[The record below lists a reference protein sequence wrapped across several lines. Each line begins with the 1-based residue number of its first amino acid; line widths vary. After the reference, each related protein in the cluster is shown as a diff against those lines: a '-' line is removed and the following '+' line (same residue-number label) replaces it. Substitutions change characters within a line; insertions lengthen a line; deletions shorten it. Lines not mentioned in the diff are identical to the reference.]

1 MAHVVKVTA
10 PGFPGAVFLNYI
22 HPTGVDLMNLCV
34 IGTGAITKSML
45 AEFQRSDVLH
55 CTSIYS
61 RKEETGRAMAEQFG
75 LEKVYT
81 SMDEMLSDPA
91 IDMVYVASPNSIHY
105 GQVKA
110 ALLAGKHVICE
121 KPFTPTVAE
130 ADELIALAKEKHLL
144 LFEAI
149 TTAHH
154 PHYGFVRENLPKL
167 GKLKMV
173 SAVFYQF
180 SSRYPALLAGKPTPV
195 LDHAFAGGA
204 LMDINLYNIH
214 FVVGLFGAPKSV
226 RYFPNR
232 HETGVDTSGTL
243 VLEYEGFVCT
253 LLGAKDCAAQNSV
266 QIIGEDGHM
275 IVTPSSSN
283 CQSVTLDLR
292 GQGSVNVHV
301 PENPWYHEVQDIGRI
316 VAAMDYD
323 HCYKA
328 LETTRNVVDVLEK
341 ARKYAGF
348 DF

>member
-1 MAHVVKVTA
+1 
-10 PGFPGAVFLNYI
+10 
-22 HPTGVDLMNLCV
+22 MNLCA

-55 CTSIYS
+55 VTSIYS
-61 RKEETGRAMAEQFG
+61 RKEETGRTMAEQFD
-75 LEKVYT
+75 LNKVYT
-81 SMDEMLSDPA
+81 SMDEMLADPA

-121 KPFTPTVAE
+121 KPFAPTVAE

-154 PHYGFVRENLPKL
+154 PHYGFIKENLSKL

-173 SAVFYQF
+173 SAVFCQF
-180 SSRYPALLAGKPTPV
+180 SSRYPALLAGKPSPV
-195 LDHAFAGGA
+195 LDHGFAGGA

-214 FVVGLFGAPKSV
+214 FVVGLFGAPRSV

-232 HETGVDTSGTL
+232 HESGVDTSGTV
-243 VLEYEGFVCT
+243 VLEYDGFVCN
-253 LLGAKDCAAQNSV
+253 LLGAKDCSAQNGV

-275 IVTPSSSN
+275 VVTPSSST
-283 CQSVTLDLR
+283 CQTVELNLR
-292 GQGSVNVHV
+292 GQESVSVHL

-316 VAAMDYD
+316 VAAGDYD
-323 HCYKA
+323 FCYKA
-328 LETTRNVVDVLEK
+328 LETTHNVVEVLEK
-341 ARKYAGF
+341 ARKYADFGF
-348 DF
+348 

>member
-1 MAHVVKVTA
+1 
-10 PGFPGAVFLNYI
+10 
-22 HPTGVDLMNLCV
+22 MNLCA

-55 CTSIYS
+55 CTAIYS
-61 RKEETGRAMAEQFG
+61 RKEETGKAMAAEFG
-75 LEKVYT
+75 LGRVYT
-81 SMDEMLSDPA
+81 SMEEMLADPA

-121 KPFTPTVAE
+121 KPFAPTVAE

-154 PHYGFVRENLPKL
+154 PHYGFVKENLPKL

-173 SAVFYQF
+173 SATFCQF
-180 SSRYPALLAGKPTPV
+180 SSRYPALLAGKVSPV
-195 LDHAFAGGA
+195 LNHAFAGGA
-204 LMDINLYNIH
+204 LMDLNLYNIH

-226 RYFPNR
+226 HYFPNR
-232 HETGVDTSGTL
+232 HETGVDTSGLL
-243 VLEYEGFVCT
+243 VLEYEDFLCQCI
-253 LLGAKDCAAQNSV
+253 GAKDCTAQNGV
-266 QIIGEDGHM
+266 QIIGEDGH
-275 IVTPSSSN
+275 IVVTPSSSN
-283 CQSVTLDLR
+283 CQNVALNLR
-292 GQGSVNVHV
+292 GQESESTSLT
-301 PENPWYHEVQDIGRI
+301 ENPWYYEVQDIGRI
-316 VAAMDYD
+316 VAAGDYD
-323 HCYKA
+323 FCYKA
-328 LETTRNVVDVLEK
+328 LETTHNVVEVLEK

>member
-1 MAHVVKVTA
+1 
-10 PGFPGAVFLNYI
+10 
-22 HPTGVDLMNLCV
+22 MNLCA

-45 AEFQRSDVLH
+45 AEFQRSDVLR

-61 RKEETGRAMAEQFG
+61 RKEETGKAMAEQFG
-75 LEKVYT
+75 LERVYT
-81 SMDEMLSDPA
+81 SMEEMLSDPA

-105 GQVKA
+105 SQTKA

-121 KPFTPTVAE
+121 KPFAPTVAE
-130 ADELIALAKEKHLL
+130 ANELIALAKEKGLF

-154 PHYGFVRENLPKL
+154 PHYGFVKENLPKL

-173 SAVFYQF
+173 TATFCQY
-180 SSRYPALLAGKPTPV
+180 SSRYPALLAGKPSPV

-214 FVVGLFGAPKSV
+214 FVVGLFGAPKGV

-232 HETGVDTSGTL
+232 HETGVDTSGIL
-243 VLEYEGFVCT
+243 VLEYDSFLCN
-253 LLGAKDCAAQNSV
+253 LLGAKDCAAQNGV

-283 CQSVTLDLR
+283 CQTVELNLR
-292 GQGSVNVHV
+292 GQDSTKVHL

-316 VAAMDYD
+316 VAAGDYAF
-323 HCYKA
+323 CYQA
-328 LETTRNVVDVLEK
+328 LNTTRNVVEVLQK
-341 ARKYAGF
+341 ARADAGF
-348 DF
+348 NF

>member
-1 MAHVVKVTA
+1 
-10 PGFPGAVFLNYI
+10 
-22 HPTGVDLMNLCV
+22 MNLCA

-55 CTSIYS
+55 VTSIYS

-81 SMDEMLSDPA
+81 SMDEMLADPV

-121 KPFTPTVAE
+121 KPFSPTVRE
-130 ADELIALAKEKHLL
+130 ADELIALAKEKGLF

-154 PHYGFVRENLPKL
+154 PHYAFVKENLSKL
-167 GKLKMV
+167 GNLKMV
-173 SAVFYQF
+173 SAVFCQY
-180 SSRYPALLAGKPTPV
+180 SSRYPALLAGKPSPV

-226 RYFPNR
+226 RYFPNC
-232 HETGVDTSGTL
+232 HETSVDTSGML
-243 VLEYEGFVCT
+243 VLEYDSFRCQCI
-253 LLGAKDCAAQNSV
+253 GAKDCAAQNGV

-275 IVTPSSSN
+275 VITPSSSN
-283 CQSVTLDLR
+283 CQTVELNLR
-292 GQGSVNVHV
+292 GRESVKVHL

-316 VAAMDYD
+316 VASGDYD
-323 HCYKA
+323 FCYKA
-328 LETTRNVVDVLEK
+328 LETTHNVVEVLEK